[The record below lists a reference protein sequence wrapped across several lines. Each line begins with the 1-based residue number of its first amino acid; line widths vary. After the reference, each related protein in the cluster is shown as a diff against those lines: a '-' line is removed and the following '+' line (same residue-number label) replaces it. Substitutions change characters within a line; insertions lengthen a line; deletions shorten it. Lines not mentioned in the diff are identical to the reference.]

1 LLTRRA
7 ACAALLGALAAAA
20 CARKVEA
27 PLPRVR
33 VHATVS
39 ARAAQV
45 LAEAARARR
54 LAEVVEAAGPGDAE
68 LLWLAD
74 PAELVALGDRVAD
87 HGAPAAPGVPE
98 RFQDP
103 RRRFAPACARAA
115 VLLVSPAAPF
125 PVERLSDLA
134 DPRLAGRVAIPP
146 FTDGERTALVG
157 ALSASAGEA
166 AASRLLAGIA
176 RNRPVLAVSDE
187 DVPAR
192 IGRGE
197 AWVGLASS
205 EAAAAGAASAAGL
218 EVVYPD
224 QRDRGAVILPTAVAP
239 ARGSPPAALALA
251 TWLAGAEAE
260 QLLVARVPG
269 LVPLRDGVPVP
280 VGVRPAMALRVV
292 ALDWDLLAE
301 KKREARAALEGW
313 PERWAR

>member
-1 LLTRRA
+1 MRDASPRWWRRQAPATRSSSGSPIRRSWWRSAIAWRITARRPRRA
-7 ACAALLGALAAAA
+7 SRSASRTRAAASRPPARALL
-20 CARKVEA
+20 
-27 PLPRVR
+27 
-33 VHATVS
+33 
-39 ARAAQV
+39 
-45 LAEAARARR
+45 
-54 LAEVVEAAGPGDAE
+54 
-68 LLWLAD
+68 
-74 PAELVALGDRVAD
+74 
-87 HGAPAAPGVPE
+87 
-98 RFQDP
+98 
-103 RRRFAPACARAA
+103 
-115 VLLVSPAAPF
+115 LLVSPAAPF